1 MLLTEDKRE
10 KRRYERKPHDASLE
24 YFRAGRSES
33 MLPSASIDI
42 SEEGIG
48 LVSDCPLEPGQVIIF
63 KSKENPSIL
72 KLAIVQ
78 WSMKAG
84 DKYRAGLMFI

>member
-1 MLLTEDKRE
+1 MVLTADKKE
-10 KRRYERKPHDASLE
+10 KRKYERKSYNAALE
-24 YFRAGRSES
+24 YFRAGKSES
-33 MLPSASIDI
+33 MLPAASIDI
-42 SEEGIG
+42 SEVGVG

-63 KSKENPSIL
+63 KSKKNPSVL

-78 WSMKAG
+78 WSMKVG